1 VWATDV
7 SREALGVAARNVSR
21 HKMGD
26 RVHLE
31 CGDMMGPL
39 SGEFDL
45 VCANLPY
52 VSHAAKLP
60 AEVAAQPARAL
71 YADQDGAAL
80 VARLLDEAPAR
91 LRPGGRVL
99 AELDPSILST
109 VTDTAERLFAQRR
122 VHRDL
127 GGHERVLELWS

>member
-1 VWATDV
+1 
-7 SREALGVAARNVSR
+7 
-21 HKMGD
+21 
-26 RVHLE
+26 
-31 CGDMMGPL
+31 
-39 SGEFDL
+39 
-45 VCANLPY
+45 LP
-52 VSHAAKLP
+52 V
-60 AEVAAQPARAL
+60 EVTAQPARAL

-109 VTDTAERLFAQRR
+109 VAAAAERRFAQRR

-127 GGHERVLELWS
+127 GGHERVLEAWS